1 MMPELLCVSIVGVV
15 EVVKAT
21 ELVGGVANEVYVNPV
36 TSYICCRPDVRTH
49 GAISPQYGNG
59 RLS

>member
-1 MMPELLCVSIVGVV
+1 MSIVGVV